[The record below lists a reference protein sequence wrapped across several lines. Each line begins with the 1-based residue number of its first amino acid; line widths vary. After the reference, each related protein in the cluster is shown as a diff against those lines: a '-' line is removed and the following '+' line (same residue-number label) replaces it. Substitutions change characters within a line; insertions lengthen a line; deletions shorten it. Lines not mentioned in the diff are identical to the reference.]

1 MEGYNMQECI
11 RKDRNGIELNVGDKV
26 NVYCTV
32 KVVGSGEVKQPV
44 HSEAWANRA
53 DIVWIEWETA
63 NRDLEQ
69 NIGRILWSST
79 FYVEK
84 IIEKEEIKQMKPHV
98 HTELIKLWADDP
110 SIKFQY
116 RYKGDTWRDLIADP
130 SWNRTL
136 EYRVKPKEKKFV
148 DKYRYTCENQHGVVF
163 VTDDK
168 YSDKEWESFIKELG
182 ITQYVRLDFSL
193 TKVEVKED

>member
-1 MEGYNMQECI
+1 MQEYV
-11 RKDRNGIELNVGDKV
+11 RKDRNGNELKVGDKV
-26 NVYCTV
+26 NRIEDGLI
-32 KVVGSGEVKQPV
+32 VGSGKVKQPV
-44 HSEAWANRA
+44 HPEAWANRA

-79 FYVEK
+79 CYVEK
-84 IIEKEEIKQMKPHV
+84 IIEKEEIKYVKPHP
-98 HTELIKLWADDP
+98 HAELIKLWADDP
-110 SIKFQY
+110 TIKFQY
-116 RYKGDTWRDLIADP
+116 KFKEFDVWNDLITDP
-130 SWNRTL
+130 NWNRTL
-136 EYRVKPKEKKFV
+136 EYRVKPKAKKFV

-168 YSDKEWESFIKELG
+168 YSDEEWESFIKELG
-182 ITQYVRLDFSL
+182 ITKYVRLDFSL